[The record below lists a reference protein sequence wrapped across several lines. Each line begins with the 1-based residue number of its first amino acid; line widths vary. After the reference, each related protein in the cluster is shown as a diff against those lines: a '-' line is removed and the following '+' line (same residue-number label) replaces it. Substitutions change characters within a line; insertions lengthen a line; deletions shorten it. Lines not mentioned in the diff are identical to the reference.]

1 MVSHYISKKDKLLK
15 RFLEVPP
22 KKNLTFKELESLLV
36 SCGFSKIDG
45 AGSVVKFYNQ
55 DKDLLINLHK
65 PHPSNILK
73 VFIIKQI
80 QTKLKEVCNG

>member
-1 MVSHYISKKDKLLK
+1 MVSYCMSKKDKLLK

-22 KKNLTFKELESLLV
+22 KKNLTFDELETLLV

-45 AGSVVKFYNQ
+45 AGSAVKFYNK

-65 PHPSNILK
+65 PHPSNILR
-73 VFIIKQI
+73 VYIIKQI
-80 QTKLKEVCNG
+80 QNKIKEVCSG